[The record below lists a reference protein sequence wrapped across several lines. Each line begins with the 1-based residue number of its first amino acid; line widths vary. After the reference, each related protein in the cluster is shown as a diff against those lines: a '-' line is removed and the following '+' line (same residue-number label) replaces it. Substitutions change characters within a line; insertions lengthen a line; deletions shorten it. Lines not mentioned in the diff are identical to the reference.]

1 MPTLQID
8 LRDGFDHDDVVLHVN
23 NREAARRSDVTTDLS
38 ISHAASFDV
47 TAPEGRCALRI
58 EIPTRHVSSS
68 VDLDPVDTP
77 YVAIFVRKGR
87 VEFHK
92 LTEAMPML

>member
-1 MPTLQID
+1 MPTLHIL

-23 NREAARRSDVTTDLS
+23 NREAAHGSDVTTDLT

-47 TAPEGRCALRI
+47 PAPEGRCTLRV
-58 EIPTRHVSSS
+58 EIPTQNISSS
-68 VDLDPVDTP
+68 IDLDPAHTP
-77 YVAIFVRKGR
+77 YVATFVRKGR

-92 LTEAMPML
+92 LKEAMPML

>member
-1 MPTLQID
+1 MPTLHIV

-23 NREAARRSDVTTDLS
+23 NQEAARDSDVTTDLT

-47 TAPEGRCALRI
+47 PVPEGRCTLRI
-58 EIPTRHVSSS
+58 DIPKQNISSS
-68 VDLDPVDTP
+68 VDIDPADTP
-77 YVAIFVRKGR
+77 YVAIFVRKGK

-92 LTEAMPML
+92 LKEAMPML

>member
-23 NREAARRSDVTTDLS
+23 NREAARRSDVTTDLA

-47 TAPEGRCALRI
+47 PVPEGRCALRI
-58 EIPTRHVSSS
+58 EIPAQNISSS
-68 VDLDPVDTP
+68 VDLDPAHTP

-92 LTEAMPML
+92 LKEAIPML

>member
-1 MPTLQID
+1 MPTLHVL
-8 LRDGFDHDDVVLHVN
+8 LRDVFDHDDVVLHVN
-23 NREAARRSDVTTDLS
+23 NQEAARSSDVTTDLS

-58 EIPTRHVSSS
+58 ETPTQHLSGS
-68 VDLDPVDTP
+68 VDLDPADTS

>member
-1 MPTLQID
+1 MPTLHIL
-8 LRDGFDHDDVVLHVN
+8 LRDGFDHDEVVLHVN
-23 NREAARRSDVTTDLS
+23 NQEAARGSDLTTDLT

-47 TAPEGRCALRI
+47 RTPEGRCALRVD
-58 EIPTRHVSSS
+58 IPTQNISSS
-68 VDLDPVDTP
+68 IDLDPADTP

-92 LTEAMPML
+92 LKEAMPML